1 MTIKTNNGKYV
12 HYDGPAPDSRQ
23 ALNADSMQLLRTVV
37 SDKVD
42 TFVATH
48 PDWVANS

>member
-1 MTIKTNNGKYV
+1 
-12 HYDGPAPDSRQ
+12 
-23 ALNADSMQLLRTVV
+23 MQLLRTVV